1 MSPVPGSTGGALDRL
16 SDTATDPKT
25 APVADATWRQKFK
38 DFRGQLS
45 LSPTARISMGLVSLL
60 IGLLMVLDLVLK
72 LLPDQRVM
80 TQHLREDVSVNLALQ
95 IKHMLGQQQLLQL
108 IGPTL
113 SEMVAQSTEL
123 ESIGVRREDGVL
135 VVSTLEHAKLW
146 KPPAMS
152 LSTITSVVVPLNA
165 DTGRWGQ
172 LEVGFHSPW
181 PTTITG
187 WIQQPTVQ
195 LVIILSSSTFLAYYL
210 YLRRVLQHLDPSKA
224 IPERVRV
231 AFDTLTEGLL
241 VLDPHGQILL
251 ANEAFRGF
259 HPQAGSV
266 LLGRS
271 IDQMEWLVKGIV
283 DDMGTELPWTRVMSM
298 SEPILGVQVDLTEPG
313 GERRRA
319 LLNCAAIRDASGNSR
334 GCLVTLDDI
343 TALDQANAKLR
354 LALGELQSSQDQI
367 QKQNDEL
374 QMLANCDPMTG
385 CFNRRA
391 FFSRAEK
398 LMDHAKAT
406 GEPLTCFMSD
416 IDKFKNFNDTYGHA
430 VGDVV
435 IQQVS
440 RLLKRGMRVED
451 VLCRYGGEEFCV
463 LLPGFDLEQAV
474 AVAESIR
481 FAIEHEAGPSVD
493 TVPNLRITSSFGVAQ
508 LGMGDALDLHHLI
521 ERADQGLYAAKEGG
535 RNQVQCMDWAH
546 NTKEA
551 VAAH

>member
-1 MSPVPGSTGGALDRL
+1 MSLIPSPQTGTLDQLSAAAGEPAPLPVKQKPTG
-16 SDTATDPKT
+16 
-25 APVADATWRQKFK
+25 
-38 DFRGQLS
+38 FRAFLGRWS

-60 IGLLMVLDLVLK
+60 IGLLMVLDLILK

-80 TQHLREDVSVNLALQ
+80 TQHLREDISINLALQ
-95 IKHMLGQQQLLQL
+95 IKYMLGQQPLLAQ

-113 SEMVAQSTEL
+113 TEMVSQSKDL

-135 VVSTLEHAKLW
+135 VVGSPNHNKLW
-146 KPPAMS
+146 KAPNLG

-165 DTGRWGQ
+165 ETGRWGQ

-187 WIQQPTVQ
+187 WAKQPTVQ
-195 LVIILSSSTFLAYYL
+195 LVVILSCTTFLAYYL

-241 VLDPHGQILL
+241 VLDPDGQILL
-251 ANEAFRGF
+251 ANEAFRTF

-271 IDQMEWLVKGIV
+271 IDQMDWLVKGIV
-283 DDMGTELPWTRVMSM
+283 DNMGADLPWQRVLTMT
-298 SEPILGVQVDLTEPG
+298 EPILGIQVDLTQPG
-313 GERRRA
+313 GEPRRA
-319 LLNCAAIRDASGNSR
+319 LLNCAAIRDASGNPR

-354 LALGELQSSQDQI
+354 VTMSELQASQI
-367 QKQNDEL
+367 QIQHQNDEL

-391 FFSRAEK
+391 FYARAEK
-398 LMDHAKAT
+398 MMEHARAT
-406 GEPLTCFMSD
+406 GEPLSCFMTD

-440 RLLKRGMRVED
+440 RLLKRAMRTDD

-463 LLPGFDLEQAV
+463 LLPGYDLNKA
-474 AVAESIR
+474 AGVAEGIR
-481 FAIEHEAGPSVD
+481 IAIETEAGPSID
-493 TVPNLRITSSFGVAQ
+493 NVPNLRITSSFGASQ
-508 LGMGDALDLHHLI
+508 LGLGDATDLHHLI
-521 ERADQGLYAAKEGG
+521 ERADQGLYAAKEAG
-535 RNQVQCMDWAH
+535 RNQVQCMDWA
-546 NTKEA
+546 TEEA
-551 VAAH
+551 TR